1 MPPIIGPHEAAWVWI
16 SGWMGNLNLA
26 PENTPCTDADVKSS
40 FVDHLG
46 HRGYTKLDTVC
57 TAGKA
62 WTHVTR
68 LYGIVSELRDENKG
82 LSERVMEAERK
93 VIQLQEQLIE
103 SKDNQMKGLTSTV
116 ETVVRD
122 SVEKSYCQVAA
133 TNVST
138 PAPPAITPAAIERA
152 VRDMAE
158 SEERSKNVLIFGLD
172 EQDSESI
179 EERVA
184 EIFEAVN
191 EKPRPDT
198 VTRVGK
204 KTTDNNRPV
213 IVKFSSASIAMG
225 ILRKSQTLRSTEKF
239 KKVFVSP
246 DRSILQRNKHRQL
259 VTELKRRAGEDKGR
273 RYYIRDGQIQ
283 SEERGVPEGD

>member
-1 MPPIIGPHEAAWVWI
+1 
-16 SGWMGNLNLA
+16 MGNLNLA

-198 VTRVGK
+198 VTRVGN